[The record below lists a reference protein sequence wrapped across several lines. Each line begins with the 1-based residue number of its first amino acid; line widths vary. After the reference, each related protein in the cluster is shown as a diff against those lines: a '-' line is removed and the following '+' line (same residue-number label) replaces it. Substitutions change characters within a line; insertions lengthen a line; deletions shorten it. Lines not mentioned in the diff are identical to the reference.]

1 MTSYRLNH
9 FTMADAQALA
19 GKTADITEWDDD
31 ELERKVTYLGARI
44 TGIIVLSTPCLVIGT
59 FGAVITDAQ
68 TGEFLG
74 TRPPEPEL
82 RLFFTWICEVTNVRG
97 RFEPGDR
104 IALEHTSDPDTPAPA
119 RRRGNR
125 HPLPPET
132 RPAERQLGQRKHPV
146 HAPERRGPRPP
157 DHPRPR
163 GSREGA
169 GPVSVPS
176 PQPAVPPR
184 QAAHLGR
191 RHGRAAVYWQIGDS
205 DSSRE
210 FYQELLSGIASA
222 DPAITGLYAV
232 PDLAARWDYE
242 RENLA
247 ADLGLADGD
256 PALDQA
262 AGAFLAAAR
271 EEFWLE
277 AARLA
282 RRRLTPRR

>member
-104 IALEHTSDPDTPAPA
+104 IALEHTSDPDTRLRPGDEGTVTRYHPKLAQLSVNWDSGSTLSMLLNDGDRVRLITPAP
-119 RRRGNR
+119 G
-125 HPLPPET
+125 E
-132 RPAERQLGQRKHPV
+132 
-146 HAPERRGPRPP
+146 
-157 DHPRPR
+157 
-163 GSREGA
+163 A
-169 GPVSVPS
+169 GKEP
-176 PQPAVPPR
+176 
-184 QAAHLGR
+184 GR
-191 RHGRAAVYWQIGDS
+191 
-205 DSSRE
+205 
-210 FYQELLSGIASA
+210 
-222 DPAITGLYAV
+222 
-232 PDLAARWDYE
+232 
-242 RENLA
+242 
-247 ADLGLADGD
+247 
-256 PALDQA
+256 
-262 AGAFLAAAR
+262 
-271 EEFWLE
+271 
-277 AARLA
+277 
-282 RRRLTPRR
+282 